1 MLQFIPG
8 TDFIHSGYSAM
19 PKLDNLFGG
28 GNFDADDLDD
38 YNVLQRDMRID
49 AGLRPIT
56 EEQALAVR
64 RQAGHA
70 LQAVYEEL
78 DFPAITDEEVEAA
91 ALAHSSDDMPERDTV
106 TDLAAA
112 ERFLGGSADMLA
124 VVRALARRGFQPAAA
139 NILEMGRQRVIGD
152 YLQPSAI
159 FADGFRVLSAIND
172 PNDYIGPGTGY
183 RVEGV
188 RRAEIE
194 TIRQAKS
201 PHDLVADQVAPPK
214 DKRLVEAGDFKRST
228 SPREVVLAVGP
239 AFGAAMSRTIG
250 GLEHEDVLA
259 AVLSGIASEGLTA
272 RIMKVYRSADLA
284 GIAAEAV
291 ALSGSGIA
299 IALQSRGTAMIQK
312 AGLARLN
319 NLELFPQSPN
329 LTLETYEAIGRNAA
343 RYVKGEA
350 PVPVPVRVDNW
361 VRLRL
366 IAKTALLHRRE
377 IDEERD
383 RPPAELLFDWEPDV

>member
-1 MLQFIPG
+1 
-8 TDFIHSGYSAM
+8 
-19 PKLDNLFGG
+19 
-28 GNFDADDLDD
+28 
-38 YNVLQRDMRID
+38 
-49 AGLRPIT
+49 
-56 EEQALAVR
+56 
-64 RQAGHA
+64 
-70 LQAVYEEL
+70 
-78 DFPAITDEEVEAA
+78 
-91 ALAHSSDDMPERDTV
+91 
-106 TDLAAA
+106 
-112 ERFLGGSADMLA
+112 
-124 VVRALARRGFQPAAA
+124 
-139 NILEMGRQRVIGD
+139 
-152 YLQPSAI
+152 
-159 FADGFRVLSAIND
+159 VLSAIND
-172 PNDYIGPGTGY
+172 PNDYTGPGTGY
-183 RVEGV
+183 RVEGA
-188 RRAEIE
+188 RRTEIE
-194 TIRQAKS
+194 AIRQAKS
-201 PHDLVADQVAPPK
+201 PHDLIAEQTAPPGE
-214 DKRLVEAGDFKRST
+214 KRLMEAGDFQRSA

-250 GLEHEDVLA
+250 GLEHEAVLA
-259 AVLSGIASEGLTA
+259 AILSGVAREGLTA

-284 GIAAEAV
+284 GIAAEGV